1 MSSKRRDSFSEA
13 IVGIFMLAV
22 LALLVYFTIVISG
35 VDMLGGRSLVE
46 ARVTFTDVGGLKDQD
61 NVMYRGTKVGKVER
75 IMLGEK
81 DLTVVMEIDRDV
93 VLRDGYR
100 IAVCNLSMLGGNY
113 LLLEEGRGE
122 KLDLAATVFR
132 GETPTDWMRDISS
145 IAKNVNAITGGGELK
160 AIVTNLAAAS
170 ESVKV
175 VAGRLERGEGTVG
188 KLLSSDTALWDGV
201 ESAAT
206 NLAAITADIRRG
218 RGTIGKL
225 MTDDSVHGN
234 LDKTLA
240 NIAEISGRL
249 ERSEGFLGKLLAKD
263 DSVYGDFGAA
273 VRSFR
278 KAGESLDTGAIVT
291 SATNLLSNLNS
302 VALKIDSGEGTLGRL
317 VNDKSVHEEIEGLT
331 RDVRQVIDNYRDTTP
346 ISTFGSLIMGGL

>member
-1 MSSKRRDSFSEA
+1 
-13 IVGIFMLAV
+13 
-22 LALLVYFTIVISG
+22 
-35 VDMLGGRSLVE
+35 
-46 ARVTFTDVGGLKDQD
+46 
-61 NVMYRGTKVGKVER
+61 
-75 IMLGEK
+75 
-81 DLTVVMEIDRDV
+81 
-93 VLRDGYR
+93 
-100 IAVCNLSMLGGNY
+100 
-113 LLLEEGRGE
+113 
-122 KLDLAATVFR
+122 
-132 GETPTDWMRDISS
+132 
-145 IAKNVNAITGGGELK
+145 
-160 AIVTNLAAAS
+160 
-170 ESVKV
+170 
-175 VAGRLERGEGTVG
+175 
-188 KLLSSDTALWDGV
+188 
-201 ESAAT
+201 
-206 NLAAITADIRRG
+206 
-218 RGTIGKL
+218 

-234 LDKTLA
+234 LDNTLA

-263 DSVYGDFGAA
+263 DSVYGDFSAA

>member
-1 MSSKRRDSFSEA
+1 
-13 IVGIFMLAV
+13 
-22 LALLVYFTIVISG
+22 
-35 VDMLGGRSLVE
+35 
-46 ARVTFTDVGGLKDQD
+46 
-61 NVMYRGTKVGKVER
+61 
-75 IMLGEK
+75 
-81 DLTVVMEIDRDV
+81 MEIDKDV

-100 IAVCNLSMLGGNY
+100 ISVCNLSMLGGNY
-113 LLLEEGRGE
+113 LLLEEGKGE
-122 KLDLAATVFR
+122 KLDLAVTAFK

-145 IAKNVNAITGGGELK
+145 IAKNVNAITGGEELK
-160 AIVTNLAAAS
+160 TIVTNLAAAS

-188 KLLSSDTALWDGV
+188 KMLSSDTTLWDGV
-201 ESAAT
+201 ETTAT
-206 NLAAITADIRRG
+206 NLAAITTDLRQG

-225 MTDDSVHGN
+225 MTDDSVHDN

-263 DSVYGDFGAA
+263 DPIYGDFSAA
-273 VRSFR
+273 VKSFR
-278 KAGESLDTGAIVT
+278 EAGESLDTGAIVT

>member
-1 MSSKRRDSFSEA
+1 
-13 IVGIFMLAV
+13 
-22 LALLVYFTIVISG
+22 
-35 VDMLGGRSLVE
+35 
-46 ARVTFTDVGGLKDQD
+46 
-61 NVMYRGTKVGKVER
+61 
-75 IMLGEK
+75 
-81 DLTVVMEIDRDV
+81 
-93 VLRDGYR
+93 
-100 IAVCNLSMLGGNY
+100 MLGGNY

-263 DSVYGDFGAA
+263 DSVYGDFSAA

-317 VNDKSVHEEIEGLT
+317 VNDKTVHEEIEGLT